1 MPTWSQLPNIG
12 YETGPGGRTLVEDL
26 VKKELNKYTISG
38 SRGRMAGMGIS
49 EKYVDRLGN
58 ASFMDETNATATR
71 VNHTDFAANEA
82 MVRGRDGWKWYD

>member
-1 MPTWSQLPNIG
+1 
-12 YETGPGGRTLVEDL
+12 
-26 VKKELNKYTISG
+26 
-38 SRGRMAGMGIS
+38 MGIS

-82 MVRGRDGWKWYD
+82 MVGGRDGWKWYD